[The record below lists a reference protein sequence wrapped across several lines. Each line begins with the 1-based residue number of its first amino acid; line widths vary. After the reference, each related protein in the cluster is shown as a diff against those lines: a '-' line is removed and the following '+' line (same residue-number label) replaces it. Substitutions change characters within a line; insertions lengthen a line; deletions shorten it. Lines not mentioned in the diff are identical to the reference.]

1 MGELILA
8 GVEWRYLQDLTE
20 PFCDSHF
27 TDLFLLYTERGN
39 CRVR

>member
-8 GVEWRYLQDLTE
+8 GVEWRYLQDLPE

-27 TDLFLLYTERGN
+27 TELQGTVTPTPPCF
-39 CRVR
+39 CW